1 MWLDYFSDLT
11 KFWTRLISWSLP
23 TQVYLR
29 INDVENGKVI
39 SAAIKLFVDYVW
51 WRWLTVKQVWN
62 SELKSG
68 LLDKE
73 WKLIHTR
80 KHASD
85 ENLLGTMILSTCLP
99 KSKTEVSLVQQYELF
114 SICLVKFFVCVHI
127 VVSIFVSTVLLFYPS
142 HNRCWE

>member
-11 KFWTRLISWSLP
+11 KFWTWLISWSLP
-23 TQVYLR
+23 TQVYLQ
-29 INDVENGKVI
+29 INYVENGKVI

-51 WRWLTVKQVWN
+51 WRWLTVQQVQN

-73 WKLIHTR
+73 WKRIHTK

-85 ENLLGTMILSTCLP
+85 ENLLGTMNSKHMSPQVQNRSIIGPTIWTILH
-99 KSKTEVSLVQQYELF
+99 LF
-114 SICLVKFFVCVHI
+114 G
-127 VVSIFVSTVLLFYPS
+127 
-142 HNRCWE
+142 